1 MARAKSVYRCGE
13 CGADHARWAGRCDS
27 CGAWNT
33 LSEEPV
39 AAAPATGRRARE
51 AAVAGAVVPA
61 VRLAQVTG
69 SEAHRW
75 RTGLDEFDFVL
86 GGGLVPGAMVLV
98 GGEPGIGKST
108 LLLQVAARLDAGG
121 HRTLYVSGEE
131 SPLQVKLRAERLA
144 ESADGVALV
153 TETALERILATAA
166 APQTGDARPLA
177 ALVID
182 SIQTVH
188 TELLE
193 GAPGNVG
200 QVRECA
206 ARLMR
211 FAKEHNVAV
220 FVIGHVTK
228 GGGIAGPKTLE
239 HIVDTVL
246 YFEGEGSLDH
256 RILRATKNRFGSV
269 DEIGVF
275 RMAPTGLEPVANP
288 SALFMG
294 DRQDVASG
302 SAVSALMEGTRPVL
316 VEVQA
321 LAARAGFG
329 TPQRVA
335 NGIDGRRLALL
346 LAVLDK
352 RGGFSCAELDVFC
365 NLVGG
370 MRVQEPAV
378 DLAVAVAIASSVT
391 DRALPARA
399 VFLGELGLGGEIRS
413 VSQVERRLAEAAKL
427 GMTDA
432 WLAERGV
439 PHRVPA
445 GIRVHGV
452 RTLAEVLARTI
463 GPRRAAGDAERAGK
477 AANAGGRSGARTST
491 HRHTDANDD
500 HFSDDEHLADVR

>member
-1 MARAKSVYRCGE
+1 MAKARTVHRCTE
-13 CGADHARWAGRCDS
+13 CGAEYPKWMGRCEQ
-27 CGAWNT
+27 CNAWNT
-33 LSEEPV
+33 LVEEPV
-39 AAAPATGRRARE
+39 ATLVTSKRSAARAAGGIAAATVDLRS
-51 AAVAGAVVPA
+51 
-61 VRLAQVTG
+61 VTG
-69 SEAHRW
+69 AESQRW

-86 GGGLVPGAMVLV
+86 GGGIVPGSMVLV

-108 LLLQVAARLDAGG
+108 LLLQVAARLQNVG
-121 HRTLYVSGEE
+121 HSTLYVSGEE
-131 SPLQVKLRAERLA
+131 SALQVKLRADRLA
-144 ESADGVALV
+144 EDASTVSLL
-153 TETALERILATAA
+153 TETSLETILATAGTA
-166 APQTGDARPLA
+166 TRDGERIDVLI
-177 ALVID
+177 VD

-211 FAKEHNVAV
+211 FAKLSGTTV

-228 GGGIAGPKTLE
+228 DGGIAGPKTLE

-246 YFEGEGSLDH
+246 YFEGDGTLDH

-275 RMAPTGLEPVANP
+275 RMVPSGLVPVDNP

-294 DRQDVASG
+294 DRKDVTSG
-302 SAVSALMEGTRPVL
+302 SAVCALIEGTRPVL

-335 NGIDGRRLALL
+335 SGIDGRRLALL

-352 RGGFSCAELDVFC
+352 RGGFSCAQLDVFC
-365 NLVGG
+365 NVVGG

-378 DLAVAVAIASSVT
+378 DLAIVAALASSVV
-391 DRALPARA
+391 DRPLPARA
-399 VFLGELGLGGEIRS
+399 IFLGELGLGGEVRP

-427 GMTDA
+427 GMTMVFLSDRA
-432 WLAERGV
+432 LPR
-439 PHRVPA
+439 RVPDDMQV
-445 GIRVHGV
+445 IGV
-452 RTLAEVLARTI
+452 RTLQDVLQRTV
-463 GPRRAAGDAERAGK
+463 GK
-477 AANAGGRSGARTST
+477 TS
-491 HRHTDANDD
+491 
-500 HFSDDEHLADVR
+500 

>member
-1 MARAKSVYRCGE
+1 MCQS
-13 CGADHARWAGRCDS
+13 
-27 CGAWNT
+27 WNT
-33 LSEEPV
+33 LVE
-39 AAAPATGRRARE
+39 AIAT
-51 AAVAGAVVPA
+51 AAVPQSKRSAARAMPGTIADTQ
-61 VRLAQVTG
+61 RLGTVNGEDST
-69 SEAHRW
+69 RW
-75 RTGLDEFDFVL
+75 RTGLNEFDFVL
-86 GGGLVPGAMVLV
+86 GGGIVPGSMVLV

-108 LLLQVAARLDAGG
+108 IMLQVAARLEAAG

-131 SPLQVKLRAERLA
+131 SALQVKLRAERLVEDA
-144 ESADGVALV
+144 SQCALL
-153 TETALERILATAA
+153 TETSLETILATAA
-166 APQTGDARPLA
+166 APSTDGEGPLR
-177 ALVID
+177 ALIID

-211 FAKEHNVAV
+211 FAKDTGTTV

-228 GGGIAGPKTLE
+228 DGGIAGPKTLE

-246 YFEGEGSLDH
+246 YFEGDGTLDH

-275 RMAPTGLEPVANP
+275 RMLPSGLVPVENP
-288 SALFMG
+288 SALFLG
-294 DRQDVASG
+294 DRRDVASG
-302 SAVSALMEGTRPVL
+302 SAVCALMEGTRPVL

-335 NGIDGRRLALL
+335 SGLDGRRLALL

-352 RGGFSCAELDVFC
+352 RGGISCAQLDVFC
-365 NLVGG
+365 NIVGG

-378 DLAVAVAIASSVT
+378 DLAIVAALASSVV
-391 DRALPARA
+391 DRPLPARA
-399 VFLGELGLGGEIRS
+399 IFLGELGLGGEVRP

-427 GMTDA
+427 GMTQAYLSDRA
-432 WLAERGV
+432 V
-439 PHRVPA
+439 PRRIPDDMEV
-445 GIRVHGV
+445 IGV
-452 RTLAEVLARTI
+452 RTISEVLARTV
-463 GPRRAAGDAERAGK
+463 GQAAAGK
-477 AANAGGRSGARTST
+477 AK
-491 HRHTDANDD
+491 
-500 HFSDDEHLADVR
+500 